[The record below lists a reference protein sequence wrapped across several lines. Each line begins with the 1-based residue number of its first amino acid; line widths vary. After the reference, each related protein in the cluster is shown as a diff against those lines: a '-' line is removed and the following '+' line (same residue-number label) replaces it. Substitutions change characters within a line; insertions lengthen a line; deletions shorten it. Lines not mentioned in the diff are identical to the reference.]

1 MSNVREE
8 VLARLRRVAKSC
20 MVENYNEAM
29 KALYD
34 STIWKTKCNLR
45 HWFTTYLP
53 HQQVVIASQYKS
65 NLTITLVTVQTSRN
79 IYDILLS
86 SLSLY
91 LF

>member
-34 STIWKTKCNLR
+34 STI
-45 HWFTTYLP
+45 
-53 HQQVVIASQYKS
+53 
-65 NLTITLVTVQTSRN
+65 
-79 IYDILLS
+79 
-86 SLSLY
+86 
-91 LF
+91 